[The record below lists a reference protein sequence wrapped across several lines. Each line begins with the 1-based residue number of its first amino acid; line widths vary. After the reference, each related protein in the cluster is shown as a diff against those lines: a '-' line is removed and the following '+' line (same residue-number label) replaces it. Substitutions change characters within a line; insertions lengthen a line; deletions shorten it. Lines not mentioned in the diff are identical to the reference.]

1 MAQTTKSTTN
11 LGVQDFFSTTL
22 SSGCTAA
29 DTTIYLTTLPTASEG
44 YLLLDAGTAGTQE
57 LIFYNAKGA
66 NYVTVPT
73 TGDRGIG
80 GTTAAAHSSG
90 AAVKQ
95 TINADYFNSL
105 KSGDANTGM
114 QTYFDN
120 ATFDFVESGCV
131 WSGDSYGASLAASMT
146 SGVLWINGKRLT
158 VAAVTARAFTANLDT
173 YIDFSES
180 PTVPG
185 TAIPTYTT
193 AANNAASP
201 ALSANYIRVGI
212 IQAGATIT
220 AATKVNQGQEDRV
233 FPIASSTPYAVTDS
247 LGNLICPRDPLR
259 KLLGMRTIISSLSI
273 TNTSPTLLTGLS
285 VPVIVP
291 TGRKIKVS
299 LVCPK
304 VAPGTSYTDITLYV
318 YEGATLNAL
327 TTQKTANVQ
336 NVSGSGSAMT
346 SQHVEVIY
354 TPTTASIFLTAA
366 TSKATNG
373 STEVT
378 ASATAPVYIKVE
390 LV

>member
-66 NYVTVPT
+66 NFVTVPT

-80 GTTAAAHSSG
+80 GTTAQAHSSG
-90 AAVKQ
+90 ATVKQ
-95 TINADYFNSL
+95 TINSDYFNSL

-120 ATFDFVESGCV
+120 TIFDFVESGCV
-131 WSGDSYGASLAASMT
+131 WSGDSYGGSLAASMT
-146 SGVLWINGKRLT
+146 SGFLWINGKRLT
-158 VAAVTARAFTANLDT
+158 VAAVTARAFTTNVDT

-180 PTVPG
+180 TTVPG
-185 TAIPTYTT
+185 TAVPTYTT
-193 AANNAASP
+193 AATNAASP
-201 ALSANYIRVGI
+201 ALSANFIRIGI

-233 FPIASSTPYAVTDS
+233 FPIASSIAYSVTDS

-259 KLLGMRTIISSLSI
+259 KILCVRQDIAGVSTASG
-273 TNTSPTLLTGLS
+273 SPVLWTGLTC
-285 VPVIVP
+285 PVIIP
-291 TGRKIKVS
+291 TGRKIRITVIGRSISNNNTTGYGGVS
-299 LVCPK
+299 IYDTS
-304 VAPGTSYTDITLYV
+304 VAGTRLQVTYSGGGVTT
-318 YEGATLNAL
+318 GAYPIF
-327 TTQKTANVQ
+327 
-336 NVSGSGSAMT
+336 
-346 SQHVEVIY
+346 SQVTV
-354 TPTTASIFLTAA
+354 TPTA
-366 TSKATNG
+366 TSKTYVAGIESLTAGTTTTVAGATIP
-373 STEVT
+373 TQM
-378 ASATAPVYIKVE
+378 IVE